1 MTEEKASAV
10 DGMVTMQ
17 ERMVNLINQLSMP
30 LIEVSLVLSKH
41 IAGLSR
47 SLDEH
52 ISATQQTFPETV
64 THPWPIETP
73 EGNDAEFSFELE
85 KIFKIIDAD
94 RMDILATLVRVT
106 LVEIDASLAEGL
118 LALRPWEALSRTQLA
133 KAKGPGQLFSPL
145 EIPEDW

>member
-1 MTEEKASAV
+1 MTNEKASAI
-10 DGMVTMQ
+10 DGMVTLQ
-17 ERMVNLINQLSMP
+17 ERMVNLINQLNMP

-52 ISATQQTFPETV
+52 ITATQQEFPDTV
-64 THPWPIETP
+64 THPWTIETP
-73 EGNDAEFSFELE
+73 DDDDNEFTFDLE

-94 RMDILATLVRVT
+94 RMDILATLIRVT

-118 LALRPWEALSRTQLA
+118 LALRPWEALSRTQLS

>member
-1 MTEEKASAV
+1 MTDEKASAV
-10 DGMVTMQ
+10 DGMVTLQ

-52 ISATQQTFPETV
+52 ITATQQTFPETV

-73 EGNDAEFSFELE
+73 EDNDDQFTFDLE

-118 LALRPWEALSRTQLA
+118 LALRPWEALSRTQLS

>member
-1 MTEEKASAV
+1 MTDEKASAV
-10 DGMVTMQ
+10 DGMVTLQ

-52 ISATQQTFPETV
+52 ITATQQTFPETV

-73 EGNDAEFSFELE
+73 EGNDDQFTFDLE

-118 LALRPWEALSRTQLA
+118 LALRPWEALSRTQLS

>member
-1 MTEEKASAV
+1 
-10 DGMVTMQ
+10 
-17 ERMVNLINQLSMP
+17 MVNLINQLSMP

-73 EGNDAEFSFELE
+73 EGNDPEFSFELE
-85 KIFKIIDAD
+85 KIFKIIDED

>member
-1 MTEEKASAV
+1 MTDEKASAV
-10 DGMVTMQ
+10 DGMVTLQ

-52 ISATQQTFPETV
+52 ITATQQTFPETV

-73 EGNDAEFSFELE
+73 EDNDDQFTFDLE

-94 RMDILATLVRVT
+94 RMDILATLIRVT

-118 LALRPWEALSRTQLA
+118 LALRPWEALSRTQLS

>member
-1 MTEEKASAV
+1 MSDEDTSAV

-17 ERMVNLINQLSMP
+17 ERMVNLINQLNMP

-52 ISATQQTFPETV
+52 INATQQEFPETV
-64 THPWPIETP
+64 THPWPIQNGGDE
-73 EGNDAEFSFELE
+73 ESSFQFDLE
-85 KIFKIIDAD
+85 KIFKIIDED
-94 RMDILATLVRVT
+94 RMDILATLIRVT

-118 LALRPWEALSRTQLA
+118 LALRPWEALSRTQLSNA
-133 KAKGPGQLFSPL
+133 KSQGQLFSPI
-145 EIPEDW
+145 EIPEEW

>member
-1 MTEEKASAV
+1 MTGEKASAV
-10 DGMVTMQ
+10 DGMVTLQ
-17 ERMVNLINQLSMP
+17 ERMVNLINQLNMP

-52 ISATQQTFPETV
+52 ISATQQEFPDTV
-64 THPWPIETP
+64 THPWVIENP
-73 EGNDAEFSFELE
+73 ESDGNEFTFDLD
-85 KIFKIIDAD
+85 KILKIIDAD
-94 RMDILATLVRVT
+94 RMDILATLIRVT

-118 LALRPWEALSRTQLA
+118 LALRPWEALSRTQLS